1 MAPPAVM
8 MKAAEMMGHNPRK
21 YSPEDSIKVGTAV
34 SLFGLKSRPELNGRA
49 GIVKNFDKRT
59 GRFGVQLDDA
69 EELQEGAR
77 LCAVKPANLLV
88 RRDVAADLAALSL

>member
-1 MAPPAVM
+1 

-21 YSPEDSIKVGTAV
+21 YSPKDSIKVGTAV

-69 EELQEGAR
+69 EEGAR
-77 LCAVKPANLLV
+77 LCAVKPANMLV
-88 RRDVAADLAALSL
+88 RRDVAEDLAALSL